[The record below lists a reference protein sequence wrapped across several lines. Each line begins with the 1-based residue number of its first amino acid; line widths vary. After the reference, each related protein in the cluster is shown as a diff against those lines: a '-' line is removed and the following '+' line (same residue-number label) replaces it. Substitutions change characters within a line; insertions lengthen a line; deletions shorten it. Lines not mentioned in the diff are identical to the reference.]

1 MKNDLM
7 LAEPGPAAGRKSSPS
22 PLPKRKGELAELAF
36 ALKAVELGFSVSKPY
51 GDSESFDFILGER
64 GRLIRI
70 QVKSAFTS
78 ADSWGYAINLVHN
91 QSTAHY
97 SPDEVDF
104 IVAYVAPF
112 DAWYIIP
119 IAQVHGSNS
128 IRLYPRGNRRGG
140 GLNLEKYREAWHQ
153 LRHQNPIEQPPSPD
167 PDE

>member
-1 MKNDLM
+1 M
-7 LAEPGPAAGRKSSPS
+7 LAEPGTAAGHKTSPS
-22 PLPKRKGELAELAF
+22 PLPKRKGEFAELAF
-36 ALKAVELGFSVSKPY
+36 ALKATELGFSVSKPF

-64 GRLIRI
+64 GRLIRN

-78 ADSWGYAINLVHN
+78 ADSWGYPINLVHN

-119 IAQVHGSNS
+119 IAEVHGSNS

-140 GLNLEKYREAWHQ
+140 PACLEKYREAWDQ
-153 LRHQNPIEQPPSPD
+153 LHHQNPIEQPPSPA

>member
-1 MKNDLM
+1 MKKHLM
-7 LAEPGPAAGRKSSPS
+7 LAEPGPVAGHKTSPS
-22 PLPKRKGELAELAF
+22 SLPKPNAGFAELAF
-36 ALKAVELGFSVSKPY
+36 ALKATELGFSVSKLF

-91 QSTAHY
+91 QSTAPY

-112 DAWYIIP
+112 DVWYIIP

-128 IRLYPRGNRRGG
+128 IRIYPRGNRRGG
-140 GLNLEKYREAWHQ
+140 PACLEKYREAWHQ
-153 LRHQNPIEQPPSPD
+153 LHHQNPVEQPPSPD
-167 PDE
+167 PHE